1 MQLFLDSAE
10 LAQIREIA
18 RWGVIEGVTTNPT
31 LIARGALDLQQ
42 AISAI
47 CELVDGPISA
57 EVAEADVEAMVA
69 EGLALAALH
78 PNVVVKVPLTP
89 EGLGCVRALSQRGI
103 RTNVT
108 LCFSAA
114 QGLLAARA
122 GATYVSPFVG
132 RLDDVG
138 QDGMALVRELAQ
150 IFRLHAVDCRVL
162 AASIRS
168 PRDVTLAAL
177 AGAHVATVPYGVF
190 VKLVRHPLTEA
201 GLAQFTA
208 DAARPRPA

>member
-10 LAQIREIA
+10 LAQIRDIA

-31 LIARGALDLQQ
+31 LIARGTLGLQE

-47 CELVDGPISA
+47 CEVVDGPISA
-57 EVAEADVEAMVA
+57 EVAEADAEHMVA

-89 EGLGCVRALSQRGI
+89 DGLGCVRALSQRGI

-150 IFRLHAVDCRVL
+150 IFRLHALSCRVL

-190 VKLVRHPLTEA
+190 VKLVQHPLTDA

-208 DAARPRPA
+208 DAGRPRPA